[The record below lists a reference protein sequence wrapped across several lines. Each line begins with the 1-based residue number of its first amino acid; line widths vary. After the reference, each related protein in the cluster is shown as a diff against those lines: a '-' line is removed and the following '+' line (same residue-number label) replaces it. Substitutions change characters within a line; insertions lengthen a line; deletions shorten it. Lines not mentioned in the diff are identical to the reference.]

1 MDKAVGGVSPTRSPL
16 FSDLVATGNLQPLRA
31 RHLGYS
37 QSTHLSAS
45 GEVLPSAQA
54 SAIAR
59 TATTSGA
66 GSNRPTDRDG
76 IPL

>member
-1 MDKAVGGVSPTRSPL
+1 MDQAVGGVLPTRSTL
-16 FSDLVATGNLQPLRA
+16 FPNLVATGYLQPPRP

-45 GEVLPSAQA
+45 GEVLPGAQA

-66 GSNRPTDRDG
+66 GSNRPTDRNG